1 MRLLRSLSR
10 VAFICNI
17 CFLITVLQRYLPHPL
32 EGEVIQTILVMG
44 FFLGAIVNILLH
56 VPLIIMFLIGRI
68 RRTGVPVWLLIVNFL
83 FFIAQIYI
91 MSISYRL

>member
-17 CFLITVLQRYLPHPL
+17 CFLFTVLQRYLPHPP

-44 FFLGAIVNILLH
+44 FFLGAVVNILLN
-56 VPLIIMFLIGRI
+56 VPLIIMLIFGRL
-68 RRTGVPVWLLIVNFL
+68 RRSGIPAWLLIVNFL
-83 FFIAQIYI
+83 FFLVQIYVI
-91 MSISYRL
+91 SMSFHL